1 MNKFTS
7 SWNVYNLHEFNICNI
22 YIKLIHMTSNE
33 LYEEIKRFWKVYEEN
48 HIRFHNKQ
56 VKAAGSRARKALLE
70 IKHLTSKYRTA
81 CLNESKEIDK

>member
-1 MNKFTS
+1 
-7 SWNVYNLHEFNICNI
+7 LREFVISDI
-22 YIKLIHMTSNE
+22 YIKLIGMTANE
-33 LYEEIKRFWKVYEEN
+33 LYEEIKRFWTVYEEN

-81 CLNESKEIDK
+81 CLAESKEIDK